1 MILSFLHSIL
11 IVIISFVFLSPPI
24 VSEKLNLEN
33 GERFKGRIFS
43 AVEKVINKYGT
54 PREDNNPFAV
64 LRRGANA
71 KVGLPASPDKPV
83 REKSKLVEYDLK
95 GNCGAV
101 IEADGGKAVFAKEE
115 KKPWPIASITKL
127 MTALVFLD
135 NNPGWENIYEIKK
148 EDKVE
153 GGKINFFT
161 GEKVKIK
168 DLFYSSLVG
177 SENTATLAL
186 ALSTGLSEEN
196 FIKRMN
202 EKAGQLELKQTRFF
216 DTVGLSKDNISTAS
230 EVALI
235 AQAAFAKE
243 EIREAT
249 LKKKYE
255 FKTKEGRLK
264 TIRNTDGLLEVFPQN
279 GIKILGGK
287 TGYTESAGYCFVGR
301 FTNQDGK
308 EIISVILGA
317 ESNDSRFS
325 ETKGLVEKVFE
336 SGI

>member
-1 MILSFLHSIL
+1 
-11 IVIISFVFLSPPI
+11 
-24 VSEKLNLEN
+24 
-33 GERFKGRIFS
+33 
-43 AVEKVINKYGT
+43 
-54 PREDNNPFAV
+54 
-64 LRRGANA
+64 
-71 KVGLPASPDKPV
+71 
-83 REKSKLVEYDLK
+83 
-95 GNCGAV
+95 
-101 IEADGGKAVFAKEE
+101 
-115 KKPWPIASITKL
+115 
-127 MTALVFLD
+127 
-135 NNPGWENIYEIKK
+135 
-148 EDKVE
+148 
-153 GGKINFFT
+153 
-161 GEKVKIK
+161 
-168 DLFYSSLVG
+168 
-177 SENTATLAL
+177 
-186 ALSTGLSEEN
+186 
-196 FIKRMN
+196 MN
-202 EKAGQLELKQTRFF
+202 EKAGQLELEQTRFF

>member
-1 MILSFLHSIL
+1 MILQFLYSLI
-11 IVIISFVFLSPPI
+11 IVIVSFVCLSPPI
-24 VSEKLNLEN
+24 SSEELNLKE
-33 GERFKGRIFS
+33 GGRFKGRVLSIMENIMES
-43 AVEKVINKYGT
+43 SNISMEG
-54 PREDNNPFAV
+54 RGPFAGFH
-64 LRRGANA
+64 RNA
-71 KVGLPASPDKPV
+71 KAGLPASPDKPV
-83 REKSKLVEYDLK
+83 EEKIKLVEYDLQ
-95 GNCGAV
+95 GSCGAV

-127 MTALVFLD
+127 MTALVFLE

-186 ALSTGLSEEN
+186 TRSTGLSEED
-196 FIKRMN
+196 FIKKMN
-202 EKAGQLELKQTRFF
+202 EKAGQLTLKQTRFF

-235 AQAAFAKE
+235 AQAAFVKE

-249 LKKKYE
+249 LKKKHE
-255 FKTKEGRLK
+255 FKTEEGRPK
-264 TIRNTDGLLEVFPQN
+264 IIRNTDGLLEVFPQN

-287 TGYTESAGYCFVGR
+287 TGYTELAGYCFVGR
-301 FTNQDGK
+301 FTNKEGK